1 MQIFLQGNAVF
12 TKKSWL
18 DHMLNDHIGRESSSP
33 FVSGVNPGHDGG
45 MFFPVQITC
54 NRSEK
59 SVSAPV
65 RDVFL

>member
-12 TKKSWL
+12 TEKRRV
-18 DHMLNDHIGRESSSP
+18 DHVLNDRIGWESSGP
-33 FVSGVNPGHDGG
+33 FVSGVNPGHDKGA
-45 MFFPVQITC
+45 FFPIQITC

-59 SVSAPV
+59 GISAPV